1 MKLGFPRHT
10 FETSWYTKFHENPSS
25 GSRAVACG
33 QTGGELIVSFRNM
46 TNAHRKRKLLIYWQA
61 TEIRTKDGTSLRS
74 FVRLYVG
81 NEFRKLFRPISW
93 LKGLKAEGKCILFVQ
108 TFFYH
113 KRIYIA
119 VKSVNSQPTTKHATV
134 YSCEYTQYKKGL
146 TN

>member
-1 MKLGFPRHT
+1 MRTDWRRANSLFSKYDERAQKKEITDILASNRN
-10 FETSWYTKFHENPSS
+10 SHE
-25 GSRAVACG
+25 G
-33 QTGGELIVSFRNM
+33 RN
-46 TNAHRKRKLLIYWQA
+46 I
-61 TEIRTKDGTSLRS
+61 SS

-108 TFFYH
+108 TFFYY